1 MQIMPRRT
9 RFNVCLTSGP
19 TNRNSMIGPGI
30 GVYSMGEPQPSI
42 VLNPNQRRHFEVLF
56 ARLED
61 SLEKV
66 SALLETGVEQRRLLT
81 TVHHDVPPAFHA
93 HAAPVIA
100 ELRRRIADLAT
111 QLSLEPRTVSIAR
124 VIGASL
130 NAEAIRLED
139 SLSPQLRGYGA
150 LHASVPEQLDPVIER
165 MAGELSGLVAALHHY
180 TRAMRSQ

>member
-1 MQIMPRRT
+1 MMDH
-9 RFNVCLTSGP
+9 
-19 TNRNSMIGPGI
+19 GI
-30 GVYSMGEPQPSI
+30 GVFSMGEPEPSI

-66 SALLETGVEQRRLLT
+66 SALLETGEEQRRLLT
-81 TVHHDVPPAFHA
+81 TAHHDVPPAFHA

-100 ELRRRIADLAT
+100 ELRHRIADLAT
-111 QLSLEPRTVSIAR
+111 RLSLQPRTVSIAR

-139 SLSPQLRGYGA
+139 SLSPQLRGYGD

-180 TRAMRSQ
+180 TRGMRSKGT

>member
-1 MQIMPRRT
+1 MDEPR
-9 RFNVCLTSGP
+9 SP
-19 TNRNSMIGPGI
+19 II
-30 GVYSMGEPQPSI
+30 
-42 VLNPNQRRHFEVLF
+42 LNATQRRHFEVLF

-66 SALLETGVEQRRLLT
+66 SALLDTGDEQRRLLT

-100 ELRRRIADLAT
+100 ELRHRIADLAT

-124 VIGASL
+124 LIGASL

-150 LHASVPEQLDPVIER
+150 LDASVPEQLDPVIER
-165 MAGELSGLVAALHHY
+165 MAGELSGLVTALHHY
-180 TRAMRSQ
+180 TRATRPKGT